1 MHLADAYFPDHWGGL
16 VDTINNFNSSD
27 DSIRIRAG
35 LLMTKQLFSLFEHQ
49 DKKELVAQ
57 LIEALFGNLIN
68 VYTQAV
74 ERASSDQAAQYFV
87 LQILKIFYLTCQLRL
102 PLLMQ
107 NPADNYNTFRSW
119 YSLLQQAYVLELP
132 ESFYA
137 IPSNEIEQEQL
148 ESEVLW
154 MIKD

>member
-1 MHLADAYFPDHWGGL
+1 
-16 VDTINNFNSSD
+16 
-27 DSIRIRAG
+27 
-35 LLMTKQLFSLFEHQ
+35 
-49 DKKELVAQ
+49 
-57 LIEALFGNLIN
+57 
-68 VYTQAV
+68 
-74 ERASSDQAAQYFV
+74 
-87 LQILKIFYLTCQLRL
+87 
-102 PLLMQ
+102 MQ
-107 NPADNYNTFRSW
+107 NPDDNYNTFRSW